1 MRKYDMNDIENDIP
15 QNAVSVYG
23 PESTMDEFPILKAFQ
38 EYINAEQAKARKRIT
53 ALAVF
58 FGVLLIALLAIFT
71 TLLVKSYDDNQQLN
85 DRLVQYVVQDRERA
99 DREHAEREAAERDR
113 IEHERIVR
121 EKAVA
126 EAVAKAPPKDSAAVI
141 ELTKKIEELQEKI
154 YASQRKADDAERAR
168 AEQERKVAEQQKLMA
183 EKDKQMAEKMA
194 EKDKQAAEALK
205 KAIEDAKPKGP
216 SAEEQEIAR
225 LKALLAAEKQK
236 QAAAVEKERR
246 RQEELEAYRRKH
258 YPEHYRP
265 KTTPS
270 RPLTIGKIDTSK
282 LPQYDDDEDLDDL
295 PDEGSAISY
304 YDDEP
309 KGTDPK
315 VSRGQTPKPKGTVP
329 KKSGSVP
336 LPKPQPAAKET
347 EEKFTIPV
355 EVRKSNDISIW
366 DIPED

>member
-1 MRKYDMNDIENDIP
+1 MRKYDMNDIENDIS

-23 PESTMDEFPILKAFQ
+23 QESTMDEFPILKAFQ
-38 EYINAEQAKARKRIT
+38 EYIDAEQAKARKRIT
-53 ALAVF
+53 ALSVF
-58 FGVLLIALLAIFT
+58 FGVMLVAILAIFM
-71 TLLVKSYDDNQQLN
+71 TLLVKSYDDNQHLN
-85 DRLVQYVVQDRERA
+85 DRLVDFMQQERERS
-99 DREHAEREAAERDR
+99 DKEHAERERAAAEAAARPSR
-113 IEHERIVR
+113 
-121 EKAVA
+121 
-126 EAVAKAPPKDSAAVI
+126 DSAAVI
-141 ELTKKIEELQEKI
+141 ELTKKIETLQEKI
-154 YASQRKADDAERAR
+154 YNAQRKADDAERTLV
-168 AEQERKVAEQQKLMA
+168 EKEKL
-183 EKDKQMAEKMA
+183 MA

-216 SAEEQEIAR
+216 SQEELEIAR

-246 RQEELEAYRRKH
+246 RQEELEAYRRKY

-265 KTTPS
+265 KSPPS
-270 RPLTIGKIDTSK
+270 RSLTIGKINTTK
-282 LPQYDDDEDLDDL
+282 LPQYDDDDLDDL
-295 PDEGSAISY
+295 PDEDTAISY

-329 KKSGSVP
+329 KKSGTVP
-336 LPKPQPAAKET
+336 LPKPQAAAKET

-366 DIPED
+366 DIPEE

>member
-1 MRKYDMNDIENDIP
+1 MNDIENDIP

-23 PESTMDEFPILKAFQ
+23 SDSTMDEFPILKAFQ
-38 EYINAEQAKARKRIT
+38 EYIDAEQAKARKRIT

-58 FGVLLIALLAIFT
+58 FGVLLIALLAIFM
-71 TLLVKSYDDNQQLN
+71 TLLVKSYDDNQHLN
-85 DRLVQYVVQDRERA
+85 DRLVDFMQQERERS
-99 DREHAEREAAERDR
+99 DKEHAERERAAAEAAARPSR
-113 IEHERIVR
+113 
-121 EKAVA
+121 
-126 EAVAKAPPKDSAAVI
+126 DSAAVI
-141 ELTKKIEELQEKI
+141 ELTKKIETLQEKI
-154 YASQRKADDAERAR
+154 YNAQRKADDAERTLV
-168 AEQERKVAEQQKLMA
+168 EKEKL
-183 EKDKQMAEKMA
+183 MA

-216 SAEEQEIAR
+216 SQEEQEIAR

-246 RQEELEAYRRKH
+246 RQEELEAYRHKY

-265 KTTPS
+265 KSPPS

-282 LPQYDDDEDLDDL
+282 LPQYDDEEDLNDL
-295 PDEGSAISY
+295 PDEDTAISY

-315 VSRGQTPKPKGTVP
+315 VSRGQTPKPKGTTVP
-329 KKSGSVP
+329 KKSGTVP

-366 DIPED
+366 DIPEE

>member
-1 MRKYDMNDIENDIP
+1 MRKYDMNDIENDISH
-15 QNAVSVYG
+15 NAVSVYG
-23 PESTMDEFPILKAFQ
+23 QESTMDEFPILKAFQ
-38 EYINAEQAKARKRIT
+38 EYIDAEQAKARKRIT
-53 ALAVF
+53 ALSVF
-58 FGVLLIALLAIFT
+58 FGVMLVAILAIFM
-71 TLLVKSYDDNQQLN
+71 TLLVKSYDDNQHLN
-85 DRLVQYVVQDRERA
+85 DRLVDFMQQERERS
-99 DREHAEREAAERDR
+99 DKEHAERERAAAEAAARPSR
-113 IEHERIVR
+113 
-121 EKAVA
+121 
-126 EAVAKAPPKDSAAVI
+126 DSAAVI
-141 ELTKKIEELQEKI
+141 ELTKKIETLQEKI
-154 YASQRKADDAERAR
+154 YNAQRKADDAERTLV
-168 AEQERKVAEQQKLMA
+168 EKEKL
-183 EKDKQMAEKMA
+183 MA

-216 SAEEQEIAR
+216 SQEELEIAR

-246 RQEELEAYRRKH
+246 RQEELEAYRRKY

-265 KTTPS
+265 KSPPS
-270 RPLTIGKIDTSK
+270 RPLTIGKINTTK
-282 LPQYDDDEDLDDL
+282 LPQYDDDDLDDL
-295 PDEGSAISY
+295 PDEDTAISY

>member
-1 MRKYDMNDIENDIP
+1 
-15 QNAVSVYG
+15 
-23 PESTMDEFPILKAFQ
+23 
-38 EYINAEQAKARKRIT
+38 
-53 ALAVF
+53 
-58 FGVLLIALLAIFT
+58 
-71 TLLVKSYDDNQQLN
+71 
-85 DRLVQYVVQDRERA
+85 
-99 DREHAEREAAERDR
+99 
-113 IEHERIVR
+113 
-121 EKAVA
+121 
-126 EAVAKAPPKDSAAVI
+126 
-141 ELTKKIEELQEKI
+141 
-154 YASQRKADDAERAR
+154 
-168 AEQERKVAEQQKLMA
+168 
-183 EKDKQMAEKMA
+183 MA

-216 SAEEQEIAR
+216 SQEELEIAR

-246 RQEELEAYRRKH
+246 RQEELEAYRRKY

-265 KTTPS
+265 KSPTS
-270 RPLTIGKIDTSK
+270 RPLTIGKINTTK
-282 LPQYDDDEDLDDL
+282 LPQYDDDDLDDL
-295 PDEGSAISY
+295 PDEDTAISY

-329 KKSGSVP
+329 KKSGSAP

>member
-1 MRKYDMNDIENDIP
+1 MNDIENDIP

-58 FGVLLIALLAIFT
+58 FGMLLIALLAIFM
-71 TLLVKSYDDNQQLN
+71 TLLVKSYNDNQHLN
-85 DRLVQYVVQDRERA
+85 DRLVDFMQKERERSDKEHSERERA
-99 DREHAEREAAERDR
+99 AAEAAARPSR
-113 IEHERIVR
+113 
-121 EKAVA
+121 
-126 EAVAKAPPKDSAAVI
+126 DSAAVI
-141 ELTKKIEELQEKI
+141 ELTKKIETLQEKI

-216 SAEEQEIAR
+216 TPEEQEIAR

-265 KTTPS
+265 KTSPS

-282 LPQYDDDEDLDDL
+282 LPQYDDEEDLDDL
-295 PDEGSAISY
+295 PDEDTAISY

-309 KGTDPK
+309 KGTVPK

-329 KKSGSVP
+329 KKSGTVP
-336 LPKPQPAAKET
+336 LPKPKPAAKET

-366 DIPED
+366 DIPEE

>member
-1 MRKYDMNDIENDIP
+1 MRKYDMNDIENDIS

-23 PESTMDEFPILKAFQ
+23 QESTMDEFPILKAFQ
-38 EYINAEQAKARKRIT
+38 EYIDAEQAKARKRIT
-53 ALAVF
+53 ALSVF
-58 FGVLLIALLAIFT
+58 FGVMLVAILAIFM
-71 TLLVKSYDDNQQLN
+71 TLLVKSYDDNQHLN
-85 DRLVQYVVQDRERA
+85 DRLVDFMQQERERS
-99 DREHAEREAAERDR
+99 DKEHAERERAAAEAAARPSR
-113 IEHERIVR
+113 
-121 EKAVA
+121 
-126 EAVAKAPPKDSAAVI
+126 DSAAVI
-141 ELTKKIEELQEKI
+141 ELTKKIETLQEKI
-154 YASQRKADDAERAR
+154 YNAQRKADDAERTLV
-168 AEQERKVAEQQKLMA
+168 EKEKL
-183 EKDKQMAEKMA
+183 MA

-216 SAEEQEIAR
+216 SQEELEIAR

-246 RQEELEAYRRKH
+246 RQEELEAYRRKY

-265 KTTPS
+265 KSPPS

-295 PDEGSAISY
+295 PDEDTAISY

-309 KGTDPK
+309 KGTVPK

-336 LPKPQPAAKET
+336 LPKPQAAAKET

-366 DIPED
+366 DIPEE

>member
-1 MRKYDMNDIENDIP
+1 MRKYDMNDIENDIS

-23 PESTMDEFPILKAFQ
+23 QESTMDEFPILKAFQ
-38 EYINAEQAKARKRIT
+38 EYIDAEQAKARKRIT
-53 ALAVF
+53 ALSVF
-58 FGVLLIALLAIFT
+58 FGVMLVAILAIFM
-71 TLLVKSYDDNQQLN
+71 TLLVKSYDDNQHLN
-85 DRLVQYVVQDRERA
+85 DRLVDFMQQERERS
-99 DREHAEREAAERDR
+99 DKEHAERERAAAEAAARPSR
-113 IEHERIVR
+113 
-121 EKAVA
+121 
-126 EAVAKAPPKDSAAVI
+126 DSAAVI
-141 ELTKKIEELQEKI
+141 ELIKKIETLQEKI
-154 YASQRKADDAERAR
+154 YNAQRKADDAERTLV
-168 AEQERKVAEQQKLMA
+168 EKEKL
-183 EKDKQMAEKMA
+183 MA

-216 SAEEQEIAR
+216 SQEELEIAR

-246 RQEELEAYRRKH
+246 RQEELEAYRRKY

-265 KTTPS
+265 KSPTS
-270 RPLTIGKIDTSK
+270 RPLTIGKINTTK
-282 LPQYDDDEDLDDL
+282 LPQYDDDDLDDL
-295 PDEGSAISY
+295 PDEDTAISY

-329 KKSGSVP
+329 KKSGSAP

>member
-23 PESTMDEFPILKAFQ
+23 SDSTMDEFPILKAFQ

-58 FGVLLIALLAIFT
+58 FGVLLIALLAIFM
-71 TLLVKSYDDNQQLN
+71 TLLVKSYDDNQHLN
-85 DRLVQYVVQDRERA
+85 DRLVDFMQQERERS
-99 DREHAEREAAERDR
+99 DKEHAERERAAAEAAARPSR
-113 IEHERIVR
+113 
-121 EKAVA
+121 
-126 EAVAKAPPKDSAAVI
+126 DSAAVI
-141 ELTKKIEELQEKI
+141 ELTKKIEMLQEKI
-154 YASQRKADDAERAR
+154 YNAQRKADDAERTLV
-168 AEQERKVAEQQKLMA
+168 EKEKLI
-183 EKDKQMAEKMA
+183 A

-246 RQEELEAYRRKH
+246 RQEELEAYRRKY

-265 KTTPS
+265 KSPPS

-282 LPQYDDDEDLDDL
+282 LPQYDDEEDLNDL
-295 PDEGSAISY
+295 PDEDTAISY
-304 YDDEP
+304 YDD
-309 KGTDPK
+309 
-315 VSRGQTPKPKGTVP
+315 KPKGTVP
-329 KKSGSVP
+329 KTPKGTVPNKSGSAP
-336 LPKPQPAAKET
+336 LPKPPPAAKET

-366 DIPED
+366 DIPEE

>member
-23 PESTMDEFPILKAFQ
+23 SDSTMDEFPILKAFQ

-58 FGVLLIALLAIFT
+58 FGVMLVAILAIFM
-71 TLLVKSYDDNQQLN
+71 TLLVKSYDDNQHLN
-85 DRLVQYVVQDRERA
+85 DRLVDFMQQERERS
-99 DREHAEREAAERDR
+99 DKEHAERERAAAEAAARPSR
-113 IEHERIVR
+113 
-121 EKAVA
+121 
-126 EAVAKAPPKDSAAVI
+126 DSAAVI
-141 ELTKKIEELQEKI
+141 ELTKKIETLQEKI
-154 YASQRKADDAERAR
+154 YNAQRKADDAERTLV
-168 AEQERKVAEQQKLMA
+168 EKEKLI
-183 EKDKQMAEKMA
+183 A

-216 SAEEQEIAR
+216 SQEEQEIAR

-265 KTTPS
+265 KSPPS

-282 LPQYDDDEDLDDL
+282 LPQYDDEEDL
-295 PDEGSAISY
+295 PDEDTAISY

-309 KGTDPK
+309 KGTVPK
-315 VSRGQTPKPKGTVP
+315 TPKGTVP
-329 KKSGSVP
+329 NKSGSAP
-336 LPKPQPAAKET
+336 LPKPQPVAKET

-366 DIPED
+366 DIPEE

>member
-23 PESTMDEFPILKAFQ
+23 SDSTMDEFPILKAFQ
-38 EYINAEQAKARKRIT
+38 EYIDAEQAKARKRIT

-58 FGVLLIALLAIFT
+58 FGVMLVAILAIFM
-71 TLLVKSYDDNQQLN
+71 TLLVKSYDDNQHLN
-85 DRLVQYVVQDRERA
+85 DRLVDFMQQERERS
-99 DREHAEREAAERDR
+99 DREHAERERAAAEAAARPSR
-113 IEHERIVR
+113 
-121 EKAVA
+121 
-126 EAVAKAPPKDSAAVI
+126 DSAAVI
-141 ELTKKIEELQEKI
+141 ELTKKIEMLQEKI
-154 YASQRKADDAERAR
+154 YNAQRKADDAERTLV
-168 AEQERKVAEQQKLMA
+168 EKEKL
-183 EKDKQMAEKMA
+183 MA

-216 SAEEQEIAR
+216 SQEEQEIAR

-246 RQEELEAYRRKH
+246 RQEELEAYRRKY

-265 KTTPS
+265 KSPPS
-270 RPLTIGKIDTSK
+270 RPLTIGKINTTK
-282 LPQYDDDEDLDDL
+282 LPQYDDDDLDDL
-295 PDEGSAISY
+295 PDEDTAISY

-329 KKSGSVP
+329 KTPKSVSVP
-336 LPKPQPAAKET
+336 LPKPQAAAKET

>member
-1 MRKYDMNDIENDIP
+1 MRKYDMNDIENDIS

-23 PESTMDEFPILKAFQ
+23 QESTMDEFPILKAFQ
-38 EYINAEQAKARKRIT
+38 EYIDAEQAKARKRIT
-53 ALAVF
+53 ALSVF
-58 FGVLLIALLAIFT
+58 FGVMLVAILAIFM
-71 TLLVKSYDDNQQLN
+71 TLLVKSYDDNQHLN
-85 DRLVQYVVQDRERA
+85 DRLVDFMQQERERS
-99 DREHAEREAAERDR
+99 DKEHAERERAAAEAAARPSR
-113 IEHERIVR
+113 
-121 EKAVA
+121 
-126 EAVAKAPPKDSAAVI
+126 DSAAVI
-141 ELTKKIEELQEKI
+141 ELTKKIETLQEKI
-154 YASQRKADDAERAR
+154 YNAQRKADDAERTLV
-168 AEQERKVAEQQKLMA
+168 EKEKL
-183 EKDKQMAEKMA
+183 MA

-216 SAEEQEIAR
+216 SQEELEIAR

-246 RQEELEAYRRKH
+246 RQEELEAYRRKY

-265 KTTPS
+265 KSPPS
-270 RPLTIGKIDTSK
+270 RPLTIGKINTTK
-282 LPQYDDDEDLDDL
+282 LPQYDDDDLDDL
-295 PDEGSAISY
+295 PDEDTAISY

-315 VSRGQTPKPKGTVP
+315 VSRGQTPKTKGTVP
-329 KKSGSVP
+329 KKSGSAP

>member
-1 MRKYDMNDIENDIP
+1 MRKYDMNDIENDISH
-15 QNAVSVYG
+15 NAVSVYG
-23 PESTMDEFPILKAFQ
+23 QESTMDEFPILKAFQ
-38 EYINAEQAKARKRIT
+38 EYIDAEQAKARKRIT
-53 ALAVF
+53 ALSVF
-58 FGVLLIALLAIFT
+58 FGVMLVAILAIFM
-71 TLLVKSYDDNQQLN
+71 TLLVKSYDDNQHLN
-85 DRLVQYVVQDRERA
+85 DRLVDFMQQERERS
-99 DREHAEREAAERDR
+99 DKEHAERERAAAEAAARPSR
-113 IEHERIVR
+113 
-121 EKAVA
+121 
-126 EAVAKAPPKDSAAVI
+126 DSAAVI
-141 ELTKKIEELQEKI
+141 ELTKKIETLQEKI
-154 YASQRKADDAERAR
+154 YNAQRKADDAERTLV
-168 AEQERKVAEQQKLMA
+168 EKEKL
-183 EKDKQMAEKMA
+183 MA

-216 SAEEQEIAR
+216 SQEELEIAR

-246 RQEELEAYRRKH
+246 RQEELEAYRRKY

-265 KTTPS
+265 KSPPS
-270 RPLTIGKIDTSK
+270 RPLTIGKINTTK
-282 LPQYDDDEDLDDL
+282 LPQYDDDDLDDL
-295 PDEGSAISY
+295 PDEDTAISY

-336 LPKPQPAAKET
+336 LPKPQAAAKET

-366 DIPED
+366 DIPEE

>member
-1 MRKYDMNDIENDIP
+1 MRKYDMNDIENDISH
-15 QNAVSVYG
+15 NAVSVYG
-23 PESTMDEFPILKAFQ
+23 QESTMDEFPILKAFQ
-38 EYINAEQAKARKRIT
+38 EYIDAEQAKARKRIT
-53 ALAVF
+53 ALSVF
-58 FGVLLIALLAIFT
+58 FGVMLVAILAIFM
-71 TLLVKSYDDNQQLN
+71 TLLVKSYDDNQHLN
-85 DRLVQYVVQDRERA
+85 DRLVDFMQQERERS
-99 DREHAEREAAERDR
+99 DKEHAERERAAAEAAARPSR
-113 IEHERIVR
+113 
-121 EKAVA
+121 
-126 EAVAKAPPKDSAAVI
+126 DSAAVI
-141 ELTKKIEELQEKI
+141 ELTKKIETLQEKI
-154 YASQRKADDAERAR
+154 YNAQRKADDAERTLV
-168 AEQERKVAEQQKLMA
+168 EKEKL
-183 EKDKQMAEKMA
+183 MA

-216 SAEEQEIAR
+216 SQEELEIAR

-246 RQEELEAYRRKH
+246 RQEELEAYRRKY

-265 KTTPS
+265 KSPPS
-270 RPLTIGKIDTSK
+270 RPLTIGKINTTK
-282 LPQYDDDEDLDDL
+282 LPQYDDDDLDDL
-295 PDEGSAISY
+295 PDEDTAISY

-329 KKSGSVP
+329 KKSGSAP
-336 LPKPQPAAKET
+336 LPKPQPAAEET

>member
-23 PESTMDEFPILKAFQ
+23 SDSTMDEFPILKAFQ

-58 FGVLLIALLAIFT
+58 FGVLLIALLAIFM
-71 TLLVKSYDDNQQLN
+71 TLLVKSYNDNQHLN
-85 DRLVQYVVQDRERA
+85 DRLVDFMQKERERSDKEHSERERA
-99 DREHAEREAAERDR
+99 AAEAAARPSR
-113 IEHERIVR
+113 
-121 EKAVA
+121 
-126 EAVAKAPPKDSAAVI
+126 DSAAVI
-141 ELTKKIEELQEKI
+141 ELTKKIETLQEKI
-154 YASQRKADDAERAR
+154 YNAQRKADEAERTLV
-168 AEQERKVAEQQKLMA
+168 EKEKL
-183 EKDKQMAEKMA
+183 MA

-216 SAEEQEIAR
+216 TPEEQEIAR
-225 LKALLAAEKQK
+225 LKSLLAAEKQK

-282 LPQYDDDEDLDDL
+282 LPQYDDEEDINDL
-295 PDEGSAISY
+295 PDEDTAISY

-309 KGTDPK
+309 EGTVPNKPKGT
-315 VSRGQTPKPKGTVP
+315 KPKGTVP
-329 KKSGSVP
+329 KTPKSVSVP
-336 LPKPQPAAKET
+336 LPKPPPAANET
-347 EEKFTIPV
+347 EKKFTIPV

-366 DIPED
+366 DIPEE

>member
-1 MRKYDMNDIENDIP
+1 MRKYDMNDIENDISH
-15 QNAVSVYG
+15 NAVSVYG
-23 PESTMDEFPILKAFQ
+23 QESTMDEFPILKAFQ
-38 EYINAEQAKARKRIT
+38 EYIDAEQAKARKRIT
-53 ALAVF
+53 ALSVF
-58 FGVLLIALLAIFT
+58 FGVMLIALLAIFM
-71 TLLVKSYDDNQQLN
+71 TLLVKSYDDNQHLN
-85 DRLVQYVVQDRERA
+85 DRLVDFMQQERERS
-99 DREHAEREAAERDR
+99 DKEHAERERAAAEAAARPSR
-113 IEHERIVR
+113 
-121 EKAVA
+121 
-126 EAVAKAPPKDSAAVI
+126 DSAAVI
-141 ELTKKIEELQEKI
+141 ELTKKIETLQEKI
-154 YASQRKADDAERAR
+154 YNAQRKADDAERTLV
-168 AEQERKVAEQQKLMA
+168 EKEKL
-183 EKDKQMAEKMA
+183 MA

-216 SAEEQEIAR
+216 SQEELEIAR

-246 RQEELEAYRRKH
+246 RQEELEAYRRKY

-265 KTTPS
+265 KSPPS

-329 KKSGSVP
+329 QKSGSVP
-336 LPKPQPAAKET
+336 LPKPQAAAKET

-366 DIPED
+366 DIPEE

>member
-1 MRKYDMNDIENDIP
+1 MRKYDMNDIENDIS

-23 PESTMDEFPILKAFQ
+23 QESTMDEFPILKAFQ
-38 EYINAEQAKARKRIT
+38 EYIDAEQAKARKRIT
-53 ALAVF
+53 ALSVF
-58 FGVLLIALLAIFT
+58 FGVMLVAILAIFM
-71 TLLVKSYDDNQQLN
+71 TLLVKSYDDNQHLN
-85 DRLVQYVVQDRERA
+85 DRLVDFMQQERERS
-99 DREHAEREAAERDR
+99 DKEHAERERAAAEAAARPSR
-113 IEHERIVR
+113 
-121 EKAVA
+121 
-126 EAVAKAPPKDSAAVI
+126 DSAAVI
-141 ELTKKIEELQEKI
+141 ELTKKIETLQEKI
-154 YASQRKADDAERAR
+154 YNAQRKADDAERTLV
-168 AEQERKVAEQQKLMA
+168 ENEKL
-183 EKDKQMAEKMA
+183 MA

-216 SAEEQEIAR
+216 SQEELEIAR

-246 RQEELEAYRRKH
+246 RQEELEAYRRKY

-265 KTTPS
+265 KSPPS
-270 RPLTIGKIDTSK
+270 RPLTIGKINTTK
-282 LPQYDDDEDLDDL
+282 LPQYDDDDLDDL
-295 PDEGSAISY
+295 PDEDTAISY

-329 KKSGSVP
+329 KKSGSAP

-366 DIPED
+366 DIPEE

>member
-1 MRKYDMNDIENDIP
+1 MRKYDMNDIENDISH
-15 QNAVSVYG
+15 NAVSVYG
-23 PESTMDEFPILKAFQ
+23 QESTMDEFPILKAFQ
-38 EYINAEQAKARKRIT
+38 EYIDAEQAKARKRIT
-53 ALAVF
+53 ALSVF
-58 FGVLLIALLAIFT
+58 FGVMLVAILAIFM
-71 TLLVKSYDDNQQLN
+71 TLLVKSYDDNQHLN
-85 DRLVQYVVQDRERA
+85 DRLVDFMQQERERS
-99 DREHAEREAAERDR
+99 DKEHAERERAAAEAAARPSR
-113 IEHERIVR
+113 
-121 EKAVA
+121 
-126 EAVAKAPPKDSAAVI
+126 DSAAVI
-141 ELTKKIEELQEKI
+141 ELTKKIETLQEKI
-154 YASQRKADDAERAR
+154 YNAQRKADDAERTLV
-168 AEQERKVAEQQKLMA
+168 EKEKL
-183 EKDKQMAEKMA
+183 MA

-216 SAEEQEIAR
+216 SQEELEIAR

-246 RQEELEAYRRKH
+246 RQEELEAYRRKY

-265 KTTPS
+265 KSPPS
-270 RPLTIGKIDTSK
+270 RPLTIGKINTTK
-282 LPQYDDDEDLDDL
+282 LPQYDDDDLDDL
-295 PDEGSAISY
+295 PDEDTAISY

-315 VSRGQTPKPKGTVP
+315 VSRGQTPKTKGTVP
-329 KKSGSVP
+329 KKSGSAP